1 VESGGGSN
9 VRAFILLS
17 SQRQR
22 FVIGMPRKR
31 HSTSLDSRRPS
42 LAGRADRDAVRKEKL
57 MSKAIGVSLFALL
70 VASSAQAQ
78 QIGDVFYIALEN
90 HNFTQ
95 PSSVTGINQIFG
107 NSAAPFI
114 NSLVTP
120 GNPNAAM
127 TSYASNYQNVAPGV
141 HPSEPNYVWQEAGLH
156 GPLNDADPFPANVVN
171 TPNLSALLAAKGQT
185 WRSYQEDTDLVNTN
199 GHNIN
204 GEHGTGVAPTNTVA
218 PKSQYEVPLT
228 SFSGTSSTYKNPYNG
243 SDQYNYAAKH
253 NPQVFFNA
261 TNGGNDPTSAN
272 SQAQNYAPLQQLQT
286 DLTDNTVARYNWIT
300 PDQYND
306 MHSALNTDFT
316 YNGVTYAAGSDEEQ
330 IALGD
335 NFLSQIVP
343 EIEASQAYKNNGMI
357 VIWND
362 ETEGDEGVGSTAGF
376 DGTEIIISP
385 LAKGNAYTNNILY
398 THSSDLVT
406 LQNIF
411 GVAGGGAGGYLGGAG
426 GANSLADLFKPG
438 AIPSAVPEPSTW
450 VLMGLG
456 FAGLAGVAGY
466 RRKLGVAAKPA
477 AAC

>member
-1 VESGGGSN
+1 
-9 VRAFILLS
+9 
-17 SQRQR
+17 
-22 FVIGMPRKR
+22 M
-31 HSTSLDSRRPS
+31 SR
-42 LAGRADRDAVRKEKL
+42 
-57 MSKAIGVSLFALL
+57 AIGVSLFALL

-156 GPLNDADPFPANVVN
+156 GPLNDNDPYASSPNNIVN
-171 TPNLSALLAAKGQT
+171 APNLSALLQT
-185 WRSYQEDTDLVNTN
+185 KYGTSGWKSYQEDINLV
-199 GHNIN
+199 
-204 GEHGTGVAPTNTVA
+204 PTSGSVNHPGANSLTSTIA
-218 PKSQYEVPLT
+218 PKGQWTVPT
-228 SFSGTSSTYKNPYNG
+228 SSFSGTSPDYTNPYNG
-243 SDQYNYAAKH
+243 SHQYNFAVKH
-253 NPQVFFNA
+253 DGQLFFTA
-261 TNGGNDPTSAN
+261 TNGGTATAPDTSTSNPEAKY
-272 SQAQNYAPLQQLQT
+272 YAPLQQLQT

-300 PDQYND
+300 PDQFND
-306 MHSALNTDFT
+306 MHSALNTNFT

-362 ETEGDEGVGSTAGF
+362 ETEGDEDAGSTAGF

-398 THSSDLVT
+398 THSSDLAT

-438 AIPSAVPEPSTW
+438 AIPSAFPSRR
-450 VLMGLG
+450 LG
-456 FAGLAGVAGY
+456 S
-466 RRKLGVAAKPA
+466 
-477 AAC
+477 

>member
-1 VESGGGSN
+1 
-9 VRAFILLS
+9 
-17 SQRQR
+17 
-22 FVIGMPRKR
+22 
-31 HSTSLDSRRPS
+31 
-42 LAGRADRDAVRKEKL
+42 

-78 QIGDVFYIALEN
+78 QIGDVFYIAMEN
-90 HNFTQ
+90 HNWTQ
-95 PSSVTGINQIFG
+95 PSTVTGINQILG

-120 GNPNAAM
+120 NNPNAAM

-156 GPLNDADPFPANVVN
+156 GPLNDNDPYPNNIVN
-171 TPNLSALLAAKGQT
+171 APNLSALLQT
-185 WRSYQEDTDLVNTN
+185 KYGTSGWKSYQEDINLTPGSGSVNHPGASSLTS
-199 GHNIN
+199 
-204 GEHGTGVAPTNTVA
+204 TVA
-218 PKSQYEVPLT
+218 PQGQWTVPT
-228 SFSGTSSTYKNPYNG
+228 SSFSGTSPDYTNPYNG
-243 SDQYNYAAKH
+243 SHQYNFAVKH
-253 NPQVFFNA
+253 DGSLFFTA
-261 TNGGNDPTSAN
+261 TNGGTATAPDTSPSNPEAKF
-272 SQAQNYAPLQQLQT
+272 YAPLQQLQT
-286 DLTDNTVARYNWIT
+286 DLTNNTVAKYNWIT

-343 EIEASQAYKNNGMI
+343 EIEASQAFKNNGEI

-362 ETEGDEGVGSTAGF
+362 ETEGDQSAGSTAGF
-376 DGTEIIISP
+376 ASMEIVISP

-426 GANSLADLFKPG
+426 GANSLADLFKAG
-438 AIPSAVPEPSTW
+438 VIPSAIPEPSTW
-450 VLMGLG
+450 VMMGLG
-456 FAGLAGVAGY
+456 LRGAG
-466 RRKLGVAAKPA
+466 RRRRISPQVRRCG
-477 AAC
+477 